1 MMRGDNGKRY
11 NPDWL
16 VRLAKKCLPYL
27 KSHPRYDEEALDF
40 LPDALANCTS
50 CIPESHCYIHFVK
63 DEKPNQEDSLW
74 RYITSVELYD
84 EKLGI
89 ILVDLLLDIASDN
102 PYEDAPI
109 VGGIE
114 YFDLL
119 DVLTPFQARR
129 HLQARIRERVY

>member
-1 MMRGDNGKRY
+1 MRGYNGKRY

-16 VRLAKKCLPYL
+16 VKLAQKCLPYL
-27 KSHPRYDEEALDF
+27 KSHPRYNEEVLDF
-40 LPDALANCTS
+40 LPDALANCIS
-50 CIPESHCYIHFVK
+50 CIPESHFYIHFVK
-63 DEKPNQEDSLW
+63 DEKPNQADSSW

-89 ILVDLLLDIASDN
+89 ILVDLLLDNTSDN

-109 VGGIE
+109 IGGIE

-119 DVLTPFQARR
+119 DILTPFQARR
-129 HLQARIRERVY
+129 HLQARIRERIY

>member
-1 MMRGDNGKRY
+1 MGGESGKIY

-27 KSHPRYDEEALDF
+27 NSLPWYSEGSLDF
-40 LPDALANCTS
+40 LPDALGNCTS

-74 RYITSVELYD
+74 QYITSVELYD

-89 ILVDLLLDIASDN
+89 IWVDLLLDITSEN
-102 PYEDAPI
+102 PYEDDPI
-109 VGGIE
+109 IGGIE
-114 YFDLL
+114 YFDFLHI
-119 DVLTPFQARR
+119 LTP
-129 HLQARIRERVY
+129 LQAERHFLTRLDERYC